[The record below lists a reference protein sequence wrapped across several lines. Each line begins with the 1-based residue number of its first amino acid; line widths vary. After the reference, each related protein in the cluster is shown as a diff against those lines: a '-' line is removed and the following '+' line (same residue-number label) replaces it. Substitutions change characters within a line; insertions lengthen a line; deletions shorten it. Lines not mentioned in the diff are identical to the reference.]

1 MTMKDKKKKG
11 RGRPK
16 LEDVGGVRRMVHITK
31 EMLAAINERTKA
43 EQLKDPKIKGA
54 DLIRFALAAY
64 FFPPGKRRRPDQKRE
79 PSKE

>member
-1 MTMKDKKKKG
+1 MSMIKKIKG

-16 LEDVGGVRRMVHITK
+16 LDEVGGVRQTIHVTQ
-31 EMLAAINERTKA
+31 EMLAAMDEKTKA
-43 EQLKDPKIKGA
+43 EQLKDPKIKRA

-79 PSKE
+79 KAKE